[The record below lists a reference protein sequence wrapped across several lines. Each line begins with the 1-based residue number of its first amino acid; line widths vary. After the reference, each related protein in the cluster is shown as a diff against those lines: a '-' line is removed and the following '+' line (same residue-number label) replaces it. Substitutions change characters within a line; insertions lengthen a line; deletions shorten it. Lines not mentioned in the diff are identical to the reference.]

1 MNKELL
7 KARKTIKSRKP
18 KFVRTDIHKNIG
30 LEAKWRKPSGW
41 QNKVRLQRRG
51 KPRRVEVGW
60 GSPKEVKGLSREGL
74 SFVNVASVE
83 MLKTISPKEQ
93 IVVISSNVGN
103 RKRLLILEE
112 VKKLGLKVH
121 NFLNVDKKIDS
132 INKSVEE
139 SKKHSEIAKK
149 RVEERLKKSA
159 SKSDKSKKDKDDKKD
174 SKEDKVESN
183 EDEKAS
189 KKKDYDKNLIRNE

>member
-7 KARKTIKSRKP
+7 KARKTIKSKKP

-41 QNKVRLQRRG
+41 QNKVRLQKRG
-51 KPRRVEVGW
+51 KLRRVEVGW

-74 SFVNVASVE
+74 SFVNVCTVE
-83 MLKTISPKEQ
+83 MLKTILPKEQ
-93 IVVISSNVGN
+93 IVVVSSTIGN

-112 VKKLGLKVH
+112 AKKLGLKVF

-132 INKSVEE
+132 INKTLEE
-139 SKKHSEIAKK
+139 SKKNSEIAKK

-159 SKSDKSKKDKDDKKD
+159 SKPDKSKKGKEDKKDDKVD
-174 SKEDKVESN
+174 STEDDKT
-183 EDEKAS
+183 A
-189 KKKDYDKNLIRNE
+189 KKKEYDKNLIRND